1 MVQSILTEDLS
12 IKRIALKSMDM
23 TDHQKKGQHVKSKVI
38 YSDEHYNCYN
48 ISFDKDFTPAHRS
61 LEAAV
66 TKNNQIYTKYCT
78 SAQQNLTLQPCQA
91 HCTYK

>member
-1 MVQSILTEDLS
+1 
-12 IKRIALKSMDM
+12 MDM
-23 TDHQKKGQHVKSKVI
+23 TDHQKKGQHVKFKVI
-38 YSDEHYNCYN
+38 YSDELYNCYN
-48 ISFDKDFTPAHRS
+48 ISFDEDFTPAHRS

-78 SAQQNLTLQPCQA
+78 SAKQNLTLQPCQA